1 MFRGKDAG
9 AGGDVEM
16 FGRGFGEDS
25 PSEDDNEHNVLLSGE
40 NASWLRRG
48 GSRGQYAP
56 PSTSTK
62 VRQGAHKRMMFGQK
76 GCTLK
81 SVLQAV
87 GLRRREVCYL
97 PREIPLDGTLSAA
110 AARGAGRADEGLVA
124 ALQIPNI
131 VRNQKYRATTFVSQ
145 AHKRTHTHTHIRTLA
160 RLTCRLLSHAGG
172 SCLFRPPLDS
182 VRV

>member
-145 AHKRTHTHTHIRTLA
+145 AHTNAHTRIHTYA
-160 RLTCRLLSHAGG
+160 LLHG
-172 SCLFRPPLDS
+172 
-182 VRV
+182 